1 MGPNN
6 KKAVVLLSGGLDSA
20 TTLALALKDGFHVL
34 PLTIVYGQ
42 KHAWEI
48 KSAKKFTLL
57 QKHYD
62 SRYY

>member
-1 MGPNN
+1 MGHND

-20 TTLALALKDGFHVL
+20 TTLALSMKDGYHVL

-48 KSAKKFTLL
+48 NSAKKLV
-57 QKHYD
+57 K
-62 SRYY
+62 YYRLFVTIE